1 MDSSLCNNPIQS
13 PSEAHPETL
22 DFLSNAWCN
31 FAVQALQPQTHDD
44 DDHDHNNYHYQHD
57 QLLLPLDYDHD
68 QSSMALV
75 DQNNPMV
82 IKKIDTNST
91 TNKSSSPYMSTKMDE
106 GDTKTLPPWKS
117 NDVKSWIWMQQ
128 AMHPE
133 LNYNSYFKKR
143 WMSWKA
149 VSFKNV
155 ISIKKWV
162 KEIKQRRKEE
172 DRLQKAEVHAAISV
186 AGVAAAL
193 AVVAAENSKKDSTNA
208 KEAAVA
214 SAAALVASQC
224 AKVAEAMGAKR
235 DQLSCV
241 IGSAI
246 TGTNATDI
254 FTLAA
259 AAKTSL
265 KGAATLKVRSSGC
278 KNKINGV
285 APILPIEENHHD
297 LGFDLDTY
305 RSTLA
310 KGAELGVE
318 TPDGDYLRRS
328 VSVIQSNEGKVVLQ
342 IKKLTLFKKK
352 KESIVLDLHAELY
365 KDSDSEAT
373 NETCY
378 LLVLT
383 TSKGIF
389 KLDMGDDY
397 QRYKT
402 WAKTITQ
409 MLLLSSSINKYEQ
422 HF

>member
-1 MDSSLCNNPIQS
+1 MDSSLFNPTPS

-31 FAVQALQPQTHDD
+31 FAVQALQPDSHH
-44 DDHDHNNYHYQHD
+44 HDHHQ
-57 QLLLPLDYDHD
+57 QLLPLDYH
-68 QSSMALV
+68 QSMALI
-75 DQNNPMV
+75 DQNPMI
-82 IKKIDTNST
+82 IKKIDTNT
-91 TNKSSSPYMSTKMDE
+91 KSSPYMSTKMEDA
-106 GDTKTLPPWKS
+106 DAKSLPPWKS

-133 LNYNSYFKKR
+133 LNYNGYFKKR
-143 WMSWKA
+143 WA
-149 VSFKNV
+149 VPFKNV
-155 ISIKKWV
+155 ISIKKWL
-162 KEIKQRRKEE
+162 KDIKQRRKEE
-172 DRLQKAEVHAAISV
+172 ERLQKAEVHAAISV

-193 AVVAAENSKKDSTNA
+193 AVVAAENSKKDSSNA

-235 DQLSCV
+235 EQLSCV

-254 FTLAA
+254 FTLAT

-265 KGAATLKVRSSGC
+265 KGAATLKVRTGC
-278 KNKINGV
+278 KNKLNGV
-285 APILPIEENHHD
+285 APILPIEESHE
-297 LGFDLDTY
+297 LGFDLETY
-305 RSTLA
+305 RSVLA

-318 TPDGDYLRRS
+318 TPDGDFLRRS
-328 VSVIQSNEGKVVLQ
+328 VSVILSSEGKVVLQ
-342 IKKLTLFKKK
+342 IKKLSLLKKK

-365 KDSDSEAT
+365 KDSDAEAT
-373 NETCY
+373 TETCY

-402 WAKTITQ
+402 WAKTISQ
-409 MLLLSSSINKYEQ
+409 MLLLSSSITKYEH

>member
-259 AAKTSL
+259 AAKTL
-265 KGAATLKVRSSGC
+265 
-278 KNKINGV
+278 
-285 APILPIEENHHD
+285 
-297 LGFDLDTY
+297 
-305 RSTLA
+305 
-310 KGAELGVE
+310 
-318 TPDGDYLRRS
+318 
-328 VSVIQSNEGKVVLQ
+328 SVIQSNEGKVVLQ

-365 KDSDSEAT
+365 KDSDGEAT